1 MAWPWSKQGIRSPNL
16 DVKPE
21 MQQYFSG
28 TDWRSR
34 MQPMNVGW
42 SNTNVPKMNALQ
54 ADIAQV
60 AKDTTQEEFD
70 AGAGDTYEDTTK
82 NMRLHGEPWRAE
94 NWTPKDIFDMNTTLG
109 GYQKYP
115 NDLQFNN
122 KDKYLRSDEY
132 LDRIEPSLA
141 GQNFDQRSI
150 RDIVSGGIINIKKG
164 GKKFMTPLL
173 MMANAINPLSPTS
186 SNFNPMLE
194 GQLQNYTDQG
204 FRVNEQGQAIDGPLA
219 GQNLV
224 SGFGTNDVTQML
236 RDRLQKIRTRK
247 IAQTTTSRAKQQ
259 KILDAIKA
267 QTIAENKGYTGTP
280 GGNVGSGVFAKV
292 DQSGKTYGPYSG
304 QGGNQGNQ
312 GGNWGAAVGTTG
324 AWGPGAKKDGG
335 RIGYQNGELVE
346 QETDFIQGPR
356 GDEEFQET
364 VVEGQEQPSR
374 EQLEAL
380 SMEIFQLPLEELDD
394 QQLLVVYQEA
404 MQGQPMEEAVQEED
418 VQFAAQG
425 GLAGLL

>member
-122 KDKYLRSDEY
+122 KDKYL
-132 LDRIEPSLA
+132 
-141 GQNFDQRSI
+141 
-150 RDIVSGGIINIKKG
+150 
-164 GKKFMTPLL
+164 
-173 MMANAINPLSPTS
+173 
-186 SNFNPMLE
+186 
-194 GQLQNYTDQG
+194 
-204 FRVNEQGQAIDGPLA
+204 
-219 GQNLV
+219 
-224 SGFGTNDVTQML
+224 
-236 RDRLQKIRTRK
+236 
-247 IAQTTTSRAKQQ
+247 
-259 KILDAIKA
+259 
-267 QTIAENKGYTGTP
+267 
-280 GGNVGSGVFAKV
+280 
-292 DQSGKTYGPYSG
+292 
-304 QGGNQGNQ
+304 
-312 GGNWGAAVGTTG
+312 
-324 AWGPGAKKDGG
+324 
-335 RIGYQNGELVE
+335 
-346 QETDFIQGPR
+346 
-356 GDEEFQET
+356 
-364 VVEGQEQPSR
+364 
-374 EQLEAL
+374 
-380 SMEIFQLPLEELDD
+380 
-394 QQLLVVYQEA
+394 
-404 MQGQPMEEAVQEED
+404 
-418 VQFAAQG
+418 
-425 GLAGLL
+425 